1 VPNDR
6 AREPLRPCSP
16 EHLKMPIHDQ
26 GYRRYGGERTPPGRA
41 WSVIAKAGIR
51 TLISKR
57 AFIALLLLA
66 WLPFIVRT
74 VQIYAATSL
83 PQAAFLAPDARM
95 FRQFLE
101 QQEVFLFFI
110 TVYAG
115 AGLIATDRRANALQ
129 IYLSKPLSRVEYIF
143 GKLTILATFLLFVTW
158 LPAIFLLIIQIV
170 FSGSFK
176 FFLDNLFLF
185 PAITIFSLI
194 QVVAVSSAMLALS
207 SLSNSSRYV
216 GVLYTGLL
224 FFSQALYGIVYGIT
238 RDSRFGWISVAADLN
253 RIGDA
258 VFNIPPRLQM
268 SVPIAC
274 VAVAVLIIV
283 SAVILEKRVRGVE
296 VVA

>member
-1 VPNDR
+1 M
-6 AREPLRPCSP
+6 S
-16 EHLKMPIHDQ
+16 PIHDQ
-26 GYRRYGGERTPPGRA
+26 GYRRYGGRRTPPGRA
-41 WSVIAKAGIR
+41 WSVIAVAGIR

-57 AFIALLLLA
+57 TFIALLLLA

-83 PQAAFLAPDARM
+83 PQAAFLAPDAQM
-95 FRQFLE
+95 FRQFLQ

-129 IYLSKPLSRVEYIF
+129 IYLSKPLSRIEYIF

-158 LPAIFLLIIQIV
+158 LPAVSLLLIQIM

-176 FFLDNLFLF
+176 FFLNNLFLF
-185 PAITIFSLI
+185 PAITIFSFI
-194 QVVAVSSAMLALS
+194 QVIAVASAMLALS

-216 GVLYTGLL
+216 GVLYTGLI
-224 FFSQALYGIVYGIT
+224 FFLQALYGIVFAIT
-238 RDSRFGWISVAADLN
+238 RDSRLAWISPAVDLN

-258 VFNIPPRLQM
+258 IFSVPTRLQL

-274 VAVAVLIIV
+274 VVVVLLILA

>member
-1 VPNDR
+1 
-6 AREPLRPCSP
+6 
-16 EHLKMPIHDQ
+16 M
-26 GYRRYGGERTPPGRA
+26 
-41 WSVIAKAGIR
+41 
-51 TLISKR
+51 
-57 AFIALLLLA
+57 LLLA
-66 WLPFIVRT
+66 WLPFVVRA
-74 VQIYAATSL
+74 VQIYAAATL

-129 IYLSKPLSRVEYIF
+129 IYLSKPLSRLEYIF

-158 LPAIFLLIIQIV
+158 VPAVFLLVIQIM

-185 PAITIFSLI
+185 PAITIFSFI
-194 QVVAVSSAMLALS
+194 QVIAVASAMLALS

-238 RDSRFGWISVAADLN
+238 RNSQLGWISVAADLN

-258 VFNIPPRLQM
+258 IFSVPSRLQM

-274 VAVAVLIIV
+274 VAVAALIIV
-283 SAVILEKRVRGVE
+283 SAAILEKRVRGVE

>member
-1 VPNDR
+1 V
-6 AREPLRPCSP
+6 S
-16 EHLKMPIHDQ
+16 PIHDQ
-26 GYRRYGGERTPPGRA
+26 GYRRYGGQRTPPGHA

-57 AFIALLLLA
+57 TFIALLLLA

-83 PQAAFLAPDARM
+83 PQAAFLAPDAQM
-95 FRQFLE
+95 FRQFLQ

-129 IYLSKPLSRVEYIF
+129 IYLSKPLSRIEYIF

-158 LPAIFLLIIQIV
+158 LPAVVLLLIQIM

-176 FFLDNLFLF
+176 FFLNNLFLF
-185 PAITIFSLI
+185 PAITIFSFI
-194 QVVAVSSAMLALS
+194 QVIAVASAMLALS

-216 GVLYTGLL
+216 GVLYTGLI
-224 FFSQALYGIVYGIT
+224 FFLQALYGIVYAIT
-238 RDSRFGWISVAADLN
+238 RDSRLAWISPAVDLN

-258 VFNIPPRLQM
+258 IFSVPTRLEL

-274 VAVAVLIIV
+274 VAVVLLILA
-283 SAVILEKRVRGVE
+283 SALILEKRVRGVE